1 MGRSGDLMSIR
12 QCSAILMEN
21 GELTETVG
29 DVCVEETFRLYLND
43 EFLVKLVATPHQLE
57 ELGAGHIICEG
68 LASGSTGVS
77 KISDVYVAG
86 DEIRVFTP
94 EIKEPKRS
102 GSDVTISKGDVFDIM
117 SATTSETW
125 KKTGGTH
132 CSVLFSGKKLVAK
145 SEDVG
150 RHNTVDKVVG
160 YAVLNNIDLSTC
172 VIGCTGRQPEAMVS
186 KAANA
191 GIPIVVSRSASTD
204 KGIMTA
210 DKAGIMLIGFARED
224 KFTIYTCPH
233 RMC

>member
-1 MGRSGDLMSIR
+1 MSIR

-21 GELTETVG
+21 GELTETVV
-29 DVCVEETFRLYLND
+29 DVCIEETFRLYLND
-43 EFLVKLVATPHQLE
+43 EFIVELVATPHQLK

-77 KISDVYVAG
+77 GVSGISEVYVAG
-86 DEIRVFTP
+86 DEIRVFTS
-94 EIKEPKRS
+94 EIKEPERA
-102 GSDVTISKGDVFDIM
+102 GSDVTISREDVFDIM

-125 KKTGGTH
+125 EKTRGTH

>member
-1 MGRSGDLMSIR
+1 MSIR
-12 QCSAILMEN
+12 QCSTILMEN

-29 DVCVEETFRLYLND
+29 DICVEETFRLYLND
-43 EFLVKLVATPHQLE
+43 EFLVELVATPHQLK

-68 LASGSTGVS
+68 LASGSTGVP

-86 DEIRVFTP
+86 DEIRVFAS
-94 EIKEPKRS
+94 EIKGSGRS
-102 GSDVTISKGDVFDIM
+102 GSDTTISKEDVFDIM
-117 SATTSETW
+117 STTTSETW
-125 KKTGGTH
+125 KKTGGAH

-160 YAVLNNIDLSTC
+160 YAVLNNIDLSAC
-172 VIGCTGRQPEAMVS
+172 VLGCTGRQPEAMVS

-204 KGIMTA
+204 KGIMA
-210 DKAGIMLIGFARED
+210 AEGAGIMLIGFARED
-224 KFTIYTCPH
+224 RFTIYTCPH